1 MQNAMAENRLQLAEL
16 LAQLIQQQELR
27 RKDLKNLLLEME
39 EQRRNQAADYW

>member
-1 MQNAMAENRLQLAEL
+1 MAENRLQLAEL